1 MMASALNTSFTSYSQ
16 RSVKLARAFAVAS
29 VLALGAV
36 VSLPANAQ
44 GSKVGFVNTER
55 ILRESGPAKAAQAK
69 LETEFKRRETEVQN
83 LQRSVQN
90 QQQALA
96 KDGPTLNDA
105 ERSKRARAID
115 SAQRDF
121 ETKGRDLS
129 EDFSLRQ
136 NEALQQ
142 IIQNANAAIKTI
154 AEREN
159 YDIILQDAVT
169 VNPSLDITDKVI
181 QALGR

>member
-1 MMASALNTSFTSYSQ
+1 MMASALNTSFIAYSN

-69 LETEFKRRETEVQN
+69 LEAEFKRRETEVQN
-83 LQRSVQN
+83 LQRNVQS
-90 QQQALA
+90 QQQALT
-96 KDGPTLNDA
+96 KDAATISES
-105 ERSKRARAID
+105 ERMKRGRALD
-115 SAQRDF
+115 VAQQDF
-121 ETKGRDLS
+121 ERKGRELS
-129 EDFSLRQ
+129 EDFSVRQ
-136 NEALQQ
+136 NEALQT

-169 VNPSLDITDKVI
+169 VNPNLDITDKVI